1 MAVTVILETTAKP
14 GGGDELLAFFDSIL
28 ADTRAYAGCISIDT
42 LRNMETPD
50 EIVVYERWETADD
63 HGKYMGW
70 RTETGVV
77 DQIVALLAGPPVVRR
92 YEETGV

>member
-14 GGGDELLAFFDSIL
+14 GGGDELLAFFGSIL
-28 ADTRAYAGCISIDT
+28 ADTRAYAGCIGIET

-50 EIVVYERWETADD
+50 EIVVVERWQTADD

-77 DQIVALLAGPPVVRR
+77 DTLVGMLAGPPVVRR
-92 YEETGV
+92 YDETGV